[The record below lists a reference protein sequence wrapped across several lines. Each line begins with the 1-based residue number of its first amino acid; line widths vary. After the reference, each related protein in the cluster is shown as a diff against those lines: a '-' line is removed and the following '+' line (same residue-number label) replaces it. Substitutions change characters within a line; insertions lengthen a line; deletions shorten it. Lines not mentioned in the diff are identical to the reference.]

1 MSKDVMRPLM
11 IVIGLAAL
19 LGGLNLLISQV
30 VLP

>member
-30 VLP
+30 LP